1 MLKEKLMPD
10 RAFFRTMLA
19 ITAPIALQNLIG
31 SSLNMVDTVMIG
43 QLGETEIASVGLANQ
58 ITFLLHLFMFGVS
71 SGSAIFTAQYWG
83 SGDLKNVHRILGL
96 GLTLAAAISGFFMVV
111 SLAIP
116 GVLLRIFSDDPV
128 VIELGADYLRIVSL
142 SFVMMAI
149 SFTFSS
155 VMRSIGQPRPP
166 MYISAMA
173 LLMNTGLN
181 YLLILGNFG
190 FPALGVRG
198 AAIATL
204 ASRIFE
210 WLAMLWLIYGRQH
223 VLAARLRQLL
233 DFNKIYVMKFL
244 RTTIPV
250 VLNESL
256 WAIGVTLYVVVYAR
270 MGTHVVASV
279 NIAATIE
286 RLSMVFVFGMANATA
301 IMIGNQIGA
310 NRLDTAW
317 TYARRF
323 ARLAPLGGVLVGL
336 VLVLLSP
343 LFLSFYQV
351 APAVKAASRA
361 ILIVYGVTM
370 PVRVFN
376 LVNIVG
382 ILRSGGDTRF
392 ALMLDVVGV
401 WLIAVPL
408 AFLGGLVLRLPVE
421 QVVMLIAIEEVFKAT
436 LGYFRFRSR
445 KWLNRLVDSP
455 VPGDALP
462 ENELE
467 AAQPSDLI

>member
-96 GLTLAAAISGFFMVV
+96 GLTLATAISGIFMLTA
-111 SLAIP
+111 LAIP
-116 GVLLRIFSDDPV
+116 GPLLRIFSDDPV
-128 VIELGADYLRIVSL
+128 VLALGADYLRLVSF

-149 SFTFSS
+149 SFTFAS

-204 ASRIFE
+204 ISRVFE
-210 WLAMLWLIYGRQH
+210 WLAMLWLVYGKHH
-223 VLAARLRQLL
+223 VLAARMSQLL
-233 DFNKIYVMKFL
+233 DFNKAYVKKFL
-244 RTTIPV
+244 GTTIPV

-256 WAIGVTLYVVVYAR
+256 WAFGVTLYVVVYAR

-286 RLSMVFVFGMANATA
+286 RLAMVFVFGMANATA

-323 ARLAPLGGVLVGL
+323 ARLGPIGGILVGL
-336 VLVLLSP
+336 ILITLSP
-343 LFLSFYQV
+343 VFLSFYQV
-351 APAVKAASRA
+351 TPAVRAASRA

-370 PVRVFN
+370 PIRVFN

-401 WLIAVPL
+401 WAIAVPL
-408 AFLGGLVLRLPVE
+408 AFIGGLVLRLPVE
-421 QVVMLIAIEEVFKAT
+421 QVVILITVEEFFKASV
-436 LGYFRFRSR
+436 GYLRFRSR

-455 VPGDALP
+455 APGDPLP

-467 AAQPSDLI
+467 TAHPVDLI

>member
-1 MLKEKLMPD
+1 MLKEKFTLD
-10 RAFFRTMLA
+10 RAFYRTMLA

-43 QLGETEIASVGLANQ
+43 QLGEIEIASVGLANQ
-58 ITFLLHLFMFGVS
+58 ITFLLNLFMFGVS

-83 SGDLKNVHRILGL
+83 SGDLKNVHRVLGL
-96 GLTLAAAISGFFMVV
+96 GLSLAVAISSIFMIV

-116 GVLLRIFSDDPV
+116 GTLLRIFSDDPV
-128 VIELGADYLRIVSL
+128 VITLGADYLRLVSF
-142 SFVMMAI
+142 SFIMTAI
-149 SFTFSS
+149 SFTFAS
-155 VMRSIGQPRPP
+155 VMRSIGQARPP
-166 MYISAMA
+166 MYISAVA

-181 YLLILGNFG
+181 YLLILGKYG

-204 ASRIFE
+204 AARSFE
-210 WLAMLWLIYGRQH
+210 LLAMLWLIYGRQH
-223 VLAARLRQLL
+223 ILAAGLRQLS
-233 DFNKIYVMKFL
+233 DFNRAYVAKFL
-244 RTTIPV
+244 RTTVPV
-250 VLNESL
+250 LLNESL

-270 MGTHVVASV
+270 MGTSVVAAV

-286 RLSMVFVFGMANATA
+286 RLAMVFVFGMANATA

-310 NRLDTAW
+310 NHMEVAW
-317 TYARRF
+317 AYARRF
-323 ARLAPLGGVLVGL
+323 ARLGPLAGILVGV
-336 VLVLLSP
+336 VLITLSP
-343 LFLSFYQV
+343 IFLSFYQV
-351 APAVKAASRA
+351 APAVRAASQA

-370 PVRVFN
+370 PIRVFN

-392 ALMLDVVGV
+392 ALMLDFVGV

-408 AFLGGLVLRLPVE
+408 AFIGGLVLRLPVE
-421 QVVMLIAIEEVFKAT
+421 QVVILITAEELFKAI

-455 VPGDALP
+455 APNDIPASHV
-462 ENELE
+462 LE
-467 AAQPSDLI
+467 AAQPTDLI